1 MMAPSKNTAMSG
13 PQAMGRGLEILDTTL
28 REGEQCFGVFFS
40 IETKKRLAL
49 LLDEIGVD
57 FIEVG
62 HPAAAPSIRRAAS
75 EIARLDLRPRLVG
88 HARLDRDEI
97 RLVRDLGLPWV
108 GLFSGISELSLK
120 RYGMSKQAVYDRAGE
135 AVRYAKELGLRVK
148 FTCEDA
154 SRTDVYD
161 VVAFYAYL
169 HALGVDRLSYADT
182 LGILTSRAVEQLH
195 AGIEK
200 RMPFSVLHFHF
211 HNDFGRALDN
221 AVAAAECGARCID
234 ASILGIGE
242 RMGLAPLEKLLV
254 LAKGGGRGY
263 RPEKLAKAIE
273 LVAGSINYDHF
284 AQRHFAHKSGIHING
299 VLKDPVGY
307 EPVDPASRGGRR
319 LLVLS
324 KLIGRSGLRLI
335 ALRCGFELDGEELD
349 ESLEQVKSDE
359 FLETADDRE
368 IARYL
373 TNTLKCL
380 TMVRST

>member
-1 MMAPSKNTAMSG
+1 MIGS
-13 PQAMGRGLEILDTTL
+13 LEILDTTL

-62 HPAAAPSIRRAAS
+62 HPAAAPSLRQAAY
-75 EIARLDLRPRLVG
+75 EIARLNLRPRLVG

-108 GLFSGISELSLK
+108 GLFCGISELSLK

-135 AVRYAKELGLRVK
+135 AVRFAKELGLRVK

-154 SRTDVYD
+154 SRTDVCD
-161 VVAFYAYL
+161 VADFYEYL
-169 HALGVDRLSYADT
+169 HSLSVDRLSYADT
-182 LGILTSRAVEQLH
+182 LGILTPRAVEKLR
-195 AGIEK
+195 AALEM
-200 RMPFSVLHFHF
+200 RMPFGMLHFHF
-211 HNDFGRALDN
+211 HNDFGRAFGN
-221 AVAAAECGARCID
+221 AAAAAEGGARCID

-242 RMGLAPLEKLLV
+242 RMGLAPLETV
-254 LAKGGGRGY
+254 LAVIKGGGRQEKEGLGY
-263 RPEKLAKAIE
+263 CPEKLAEAKE

-284 AQRHFAHKSGIHING
+284 AQRPFAHKSGIHING

-335 ALRCGFELDGEELD
+335 SLRCGFEFDEEELD
-349 ESLEQVKSDE
+349 EILEQVKSDE

-368 IARYL
+368 ITRYL
-373 TNTLKCL
+373 SSNTLKRR
-380 TMVRST
+380 TMLHPA